1 MSIIEKFQ
9 GRMLVTTRTL
19 MTTIA
24 LSVALSGA
32 ATTMAAPITDYNLSV
47 GYWDGVGAN
56 VNSMA
61 SDFTKSGTTYD
72 SLGNARQSH
81 SANVSDN
88 GDSLS
93 VSLSFYTTNGQS
105 FTDHMLPSEATAE
118 TWDGIV
124 FDVGGLV
131 VDWGNNGGGEWTGY
145 DGIDTGDY
153 NQVEAAVIYW
163 RFADISKN
171 FSQDV
176 TDSYASL
183 ATFHDLSGTP
193 EMYLQH
199 GLAYGQ
205 ELENGSLIGDAKGF
219 TIDMTLV
226 PEPSSAL
233 LLLLS
238 LPLLSCIRRRK

>member
-1 MSIIEKFQ
+1 MNLAKLFPSLKQ
-9 GRMLVTTRTL
+9 TL
-19 MTTIA
+19 MGAVA
-24 LSVALSGA
+24 LSVSLCGA
-32 ATTMAAPITDYNLSV
+32 AATMAAPINDYKISV

-61 SDFTKSGTTYD
+61 SDFTGSGITYD
-72 SLGNARQSH
+72 SLSNARESH
-81 SANVSDN
+81 SADVADN

-93 VSLSFYTTNGQS
+93 VSLSFSTFSGQS
-105 FTDHMLPSEATAE
+105 FTDHMLPSEQTAA
-118 TWDGIV
+118 TWDGTV
-124 FDVGGLV
+124 FDVGGIV
-131 VDWGNNGGGEWTGY
+131 IDWGNNGGGAWTGY
-145 DGIDTGDY
+145 EGIDTGDY
-153 NQVEAAVIYW
+153 NQVETVVIYW
-163 RFADISKN
+163 RFADVTKN

-199 GLAYGQ
+199 GLPYDL
-205 ELENGSLIGDAKGF
+205 ELENGSLMGDAKGF

-238 LPLLSCIRRRK
+238 LPLLSCIRRKK